1 MVISDLKT
9 YFSVAEKVIL
19 TKNDQETRIRGNTMN
34 MRGGNAQANNV
45 NINDKNKKPASGGGC
60 C

>member
-1 MVISDLKT
+1 
-9 YFSVAEKVIL
+9 
-19 TKNDQETRIRGNTMN
+19 MN